1 MRPSQKPST
10 KAAKNAVKRAVKR
23 TVKSAASV
31 GEARDVHDAV
41 DAAARIQAKVATAAP
56 RHLLQLEGMNRVT
69 LTQILR
75 RAVMHAARSEDGQGA
90 EQTLSGVTVANL
102 FFEDSTRTRTSF
114 SMAAFNLGARVLEF
128 GATTSSVSKGE
139 TLIDTARNIEAMGVG
154 VLVVRARQSGAA
166 ELISKNA
173 SASIVNAGDGRHEH
187 PTQGLLD
194 MLTVAQ
200 ALGRV
205 ETLDFS
211 DLRLAIVGDA
221 VSSRVARSAI
231 HGFTTLGARVI
242 CIGPAAMAPKSMEVL
257 GCTVERN
264 LDAVLPDVDAVMM
277 LRVQF
282 ERHGDAA
289 SGAKASPL
297 ISSVREYRAGY
308 ALTPERESIMKP
320 AAIVMHP
327 GPMNRGLEIDAAVA
341 DGDRSVI
348 LQQAR
353 NGVFARMAALE
364 WVAAAPQIA
373 K

>member
-1 MRPSQKPST
+1 VEP
-10 KAAKNAVKRAVKR
+10 RA
-23 TVKSAASV
+23 
-31 GEARDVHDAV
+31 H
-41 DAAARIQAKVATAAP
+41 
-56 RHLLQLEGMNRVT
+56 RHLLQLEELERVT

-75 RAVMHAARSEDGQGA
+75 RAAVHAARSEDGQNA

-114 SMAAFNLGARVLEF
+114 SMAAYNLGARVLEF

-139 TLIDTARNIEAMGVG
+139 TLIDTARNVEAMGVG
-154 VLVVRARQSGAA
+154 VLVVRAKQSGAA
-166 ELISKNA
+166 EMVSKDAGA
-173 SASIVNAGDGRHEH
+173 SVVNAGDGRHEH

-194 MLTVAQ
+194 MLTFAQ
-200 ALGRV
+200 ALGRL

-231 HGFTTLGARVI
+231 HGFTTLGAQVV
-242 CIGPAAMAPKSMEVL
+242 CIGPSGMAPKAMEAL
-257 GCTVERN
+257 GCKVERD
-264 LDAVLPDVDAVMM
+264 LDAVLPEVDAVMM

-282 ERHGDAA
+282 ERHGEGGG
-289 SGAKASPL
+289 SGSGSGSGSAVKASPL
-297 ISSVREYRAGY
+297 IPSVREYRAGY
-308 ALTPERESIMKP
+308 ALTPERASMMKP

-341 DGDRSVI
+341 DGPRSVI

-364 WVAAAPQIA
+364 WVAAGGQQRAR
-373 K
+373 

>member
-1 MRPSQKPST
+1 MAQVGRSDRAGGRTGGSAVRNRKMSKKVVKPTRTASEVVESPQVRTST
-10 KAAKNAVKRAVKR
+10 RTAVAA
-23 TVKSAASV
+23 T
-31 GEARDVHDAV
+31 
-41 DAAARIQAKVATAAP
+41 P
-56 RHLLQLEGMNRVT
+56 RHLLQLEGMDRVT
-69 LTQILR
+69 LTRLLR
-75 RAVMHAARSEDGQGA
+75 RAAMHAAKAEAGESA

-139 TLIDTARNIEAMGVG
+139 TLIDTARNVEAMGVG
-154 VLVVRARQSGAA
+154 VLVVRAKQSGAA
-166 ELISKNA
+166 QMISKDA
-173 SASIVNAGDGRHEH
+173 GASIVNAGDGRHEH

-194 MLTVAQ
+194 MLTAAQ

-231 HGFTTLGARVI
+231 HGFTTLGAKVM
-242 CIGPAAMAPKSMEVL
+242 CIGPSAMAPKSLETL
-257 GCTVERN
+257 GCTVERD

-282 ERHGDAA
+282 ERHGDA

-297 ISSVREYRAGY
+297 IPSIREYRAGY
-308 ALTPERESIMKP
+308 ALTPDRESMMKP
-320 AAIVMHP
+320 SAIVMHP

-341 DGDRSVI
+341 DGERSVI

-364 WVAAAPQIA
+364 WVAASPQIA

>member
-1 MRPSQKPST
+1 VTAQVESGS
-10 KAAKNAVKRAVKR
+10 
-23 TVKSAASV
+23 
-31 GEARDVHDAV
+31 GDVSSK
-41 DAAARIQAKVATAAP
+41 AKVVSASP
-56 RHLLQLEGMNRVT
+56 RHLLQLEGMERVT
-69 LTQILR
+69 LTRILR
-75 RAVMHAARSEDGQGA
+75 RAVMHAARHEDGQSA

-139 TLIDTARNIEAMGVG
+139 TLIDTARNVEAMGVG
-154 VLVVRARQSGAA
+154 VLVVRAKQSGAA
-166 ELISKNA
+166 ELISKEA
-173 SASIVNAGDGRHEH
+173 GASIVNAGDGRHEH

-231 HGFTTLGARVI
+231 HGFTTLGARVV

-257 GCTVERN
+257 GCTVERD

-282 ERHGDAA
+282 ERHGEA
-289 SGAKASPL
+289 GAKASPL
-297 ISSVREYRAGY
+297 IPSVREYRAGY
-308 ALTPERESIMKP
+308 ALTPERASIMKP

-364 WVAAAPQIA
+364 WVAA

>member
-1 MRPSQKPST
+1 MAKVRTTST
-10 KAAKNAVKRAVKR
+10 KSGGKAK
-23 TVKSAASV
+23 
-31 GEARDVHDAV
+31 
-41 DAAARIQAKVATAAP
+41 AAP
-56 RHLLQLEGMNRVT
+56 GSVRLARSSPSRPPAAPPRRHLLQLEGMDRVT
-69 LTQILR
+69 LSQVLR
-75 RAVMHAARSEDGQGA
+75 RAAVHSARIQDGQAA
-90 EQTLSGVTVANL
+90 EQSLSGITVANL

-139 TLIDTARNIEAMGVG
+139 TLIDTARNVEAMGVG

-166 ELISKNA
+166 EMISRDAAA
-173 SASIVNAGDGRHEH
+173 SVINAGDGRHEH

-194 MLTVAQ
+194 MLTFAES
-200 ALGRV
+200 LGRL

-231 HGFTTLGARVI
+231 HGFSTLGAKVV
-242 CIGPAAMAPKSMEVL
+242 CVGPSTMAPKSLEAL
-257 GCTVERN
+257 GCKVERD

-282 ERHGDAA
+282 ERHSDAA
-289 SGAKASPL
+289 GSGPKASPL
-297 ISSVREYRAGY
+297 IPSVREYRAGY
-308 ALTPERESIMKP
+308 ALTPERASIMKP
-320 AAIVMHP
+320 SAIVMHP

-341 DGDRSVI
+341 DGPRSVI
-348 LQQAR
+348 LRQAH

-364 WVAAAPQIA
+364 WCIQGR
-373 K
+373 

>member
-1 MRPSQKPST
+1 MARSGVRKRSSKPDRV
-10 KAAKNAVKRAVKR
+10 KVVKR
-23 TVKSAASV
+23 SAMNANITM
-31 GEARDVHDAV
+31 GNEAAPT
-41 DAAARIQAKVATAAP
+41 AAR
-56 RHLLQLEGMNRVT
+56 RHLLQLEGLDRVT
-69 LTQILR
+69 LSQILR
-75 RAVMHAARSEDGQGA
+75 RAAVHAARSEDGQSA

-114 SMAAFNLGARVLEF
+114 SMAAYNLGARVLEF

-139 TLIDTARNIEAMGVG
+139 TLIDTARNVEAMGVG
-154 VLVVRARQSGAA
+154 VLVVRAKQSGAA
-166 ELISKNA
+166 EMVSKEAGA
-173 SASIVNAGDGRHEH
+173 SVVNAGDGRHEH

-194 MLTVAQ
+194 MLTFAE
-200 ALGRV
+200 ALGRL

-231 HGFTTLGARVI
+231 HGFTTLGAEVV
-242 CIGPAAMAPKSMEVL
+242 CIGPSGMAPKAMEAL
-257 GCTVERN
+257 GCKVERDV
-264 LDAVLPDVDAVMM
+264 DAVLPEVDAVMM

-282 ERHGDAA
+282 ERHGEGAG
-289 SGAKASPL
+289 SGAGSAVKASPL
-297 ISSVREYRAGY
+297 IPSVREYRAGY
-308 ALTPERESIMKP
+308 ALTPERASIMKP

-341 DGDRSVI
+341 DGPRSVI

-364 WVAAAPQIA
+364 WVAA